1 MPRTASSLAL
11 ALALLPAPGAADVT
25 RAVYELYYRGMAAG
39 EVTVTVARGAARIDY
54 EAIAAPNWLARRFG
68 RGAVAERGAMRRSD
82 LRPLEYVYR
91 DAGRGREYRYEY
103 DWPNARVRVERDGGA
118 EILPLA
124 AGQLDP
130 AALALRLMRDLP
142 CAPPPYRVL
151 SRGELRAYRFSA
163 PAPERLEIAGRELD
177 TWRLERA
184 RGDARGSRIL
194 TWHDPARGQWM
205 VRTVRYED
213 GVERVRLELA
223 SYERSGGRR

>member
-11 ALALLPAPGAADVT
+11 AAALLPAPAAADVT
-25 RAVYELYYRGMAAG
+25 RAVYDLYYRGMAAG

-54 EAIAAPNWLARRFG
+54 EAAAVPNWLARRFG
-68 RGAVAERGAMRRSD
+68 RGAIAERGAMRRGD
-82 LRPLEYVYR
+82 LRPLEYFYR
-91 DAGRGREYRYEY
+91 DAGRGREYRYVY
-103 DWPNARVRVERDGGA
+103 DWPNARVRVERESGA
-118 EILPLA
+118 ETLPLR

-142 CAPPPYRVL
+142 RTPPNYSVL
-151 SRGELRAYRFSA
+151 SRGKLRVYRFSA
-163 PAPERLEIAGRELD
+163 PALERIEAAGEKLEA
-177 TWRLERA
+177 WRLERT

-213 GVERVRLELA
+213 GAERVRLELA
-223 SYERSGGRR
+223 RYERAAAR